1 MVRFRFKSW
10 FKPSNPT
17 KNERS
22 IATTSFIA
30 SALPV
35 IHEST
40 LKIVE
45 SEDTGKTHAVPDP
58 TGVNVNNDET
68 DSKETNSVN
77 HNKEFVVSPSKKN
90 TIAVDVNSKSYVTT
104 STATG
109 IKALEKDPT
118 YPGVHHGTPS
128 HGFSRTIRKFFK
140 KSWWNKDKGSTEANG
155 SETSVSD
162 NTSFSS
168 ISEWEDPYGNPI
180 LRKREYML
188 LIFKEASGKK
198 GFLSSIDIDKQISFA
213 NRYHKFRRWKNKD
226 FKVPDSYTTEEV
238 HKPWE
243 LVPEFCEKHKGPQAI
258 AMKQNS
264 SSTDGV
270 MSSQKDQQDIFST
283 PLLSSTNNVPINST
297 TTIFLPKSAPTLQKI
312 LPNII
317 ENVSSAPVTTDM
329 LHSNRGVVSRFA
341 PIQPA
346 IQDDLLELA
355 RCLKAKESKPLIENN
370 NPRFAPR
377 DRIAQR
383 DLENVAKLLV
393 SYNGDETK
401 VNSSFVQEIVNT
413 SPESQQ
419 QIYYESEVAHDDITA
434 VSPNLEN
441 DYSHSPRFFPDD
453 SLPERVSVSRQND
466 NGDFSIISGSDISA
480 SISPNNS
487 RNFLYHSSTNNFEA
501 SAGTLSVTAPS
512 PPLEHSSDEPTTFV
526 FDVNMQQ
533 NVEAIIYSRD
543 HFSSMAPEENRQ
555 NLSEIS
561 SSSFIY
567 DVNVHQNVD
576 AIIASEHFEEHVSK
590 SPDWH
595 NYEVI
600 FPKRDCTGIND
611 VRDTG
616 PTFPRYPSL
625 QSSLSAEKLSDK
637 SSPHYY
643 DAENKLNSMDHNG
656 RKSISSLETIIHYNL
671 QKVVSDSASPQFDDD
686 FDVSNLKINNEE
698 ESPLSNI
705 GGETFPQAEGFG
717 SLFDAAAKIENCF
730 HGNVDNQ
737 SAIHN
742 PGHAV
747 IMTTLLASNEPTKTE
762 TDNEDHI
769 ITVNDDNLEPCIFL
783 PTKEKDDENNNC
795 VDISFY
801 KGRGDETIAEFKK
814 KQATPFVQQCELTTQ
829 KPINIDRLDASMES
843 KNVDSL
849 SSVENLKA
857 LYNRNAGLINE
868 EVQGLGVYRTNN
880 CTQQEPNYD
889 EIIRFI
895 LGIGSPQDFLYYRET
910 ATELSENSEVSMG
923 IEEKFEDEDKAEDEA
938 ENDQCSWDISDLMTT
953 SFNSVGVPSFVEE
966 LFGDQDCAPEQSSRI
981 LDEPAE
987 NEFQYDSQRAN
998 NSKTTSQVEL
1008 RTSITPP
1015 RPVELREEISTAIV
1029 PTEGSSIIRRS
1040 PSESICYVHWP
1051 IIEENWIAK
1060 TLGEYCPLKFRN
1072 NIRFNYDSPEFRI
1085 RQYYMTTR
1093 ALLQEQYRAHPNL
1106 IFSPKPGKWLNF
1118 EWETDILDTVDDF
1131 IRINKNLHP
1140 MFKGPKI
1147 IRRKHLIRCWR
1158 NRERDRLIIL
1168 GKLLDDW
1175 REDPTA
1181 IDQLK
1186 WERQSR
1192 RIFPS
1197 YHNSLSVINDE
1208 PPERPSL
1215 KLILSK
1221 IFERI
1226 TMDVAHKKLGR
1237 PPRDGSSVVLLK
1249 KGPPLGIDYF
1259 GYKRDKAKEWV
1270 NNLLLKL

>member
-1 MVRFRFKSW
+1 MVNFRFKSW
-10 FKPSNPT
+10 FKPSKPT

-22 IATTSFIA
+22 ITATSFIA

-45 SEDTGKTHAVPDP
+45 SEDTGKSHVVPDP
-58 TGVNVNNDET
+58 TGVNINNDET

-77 HNKEFVVSPSKKN
+77 HNKDFALSPSKKN
-90 TIAVDVNSKSYVTT
+90 TITADAHSKSCVAT
-104 STATG
+104 STVSG
-109 IKALEKDPT
+109 IKALKKDPA
-118 YPGVHHGTPS
+118 YPGVYHGTPS

-140 KSWWNKDKGSTEANG
+140 KSWWNREKVSTEDNG

-198 GFLSSIDIDKQISFA
+198 GFLSSIDIDKQIGFA
-213 NRYHKFRRWKNKD
+213 NRYHKIRRWKNKD
-226 FKVPDSYTTEEV
+226 SKFLDSHTTEEV
-238 HKPWE
+238 YKPWE
-243 LVPEFCEKHKGPQAI
+243 LVPAFCEKHKEPQAI
-258 AMKQNS
+258 AMKLSS
-264 SSTDGV
+264 SSTDSV
-270 MSSQKDQQDIFST
+270 KSSQKDQQDIFST
-283 PLLSSTNNVPINST
+283 PLLSSTDNVPMNFT

-312 LPNII
+312 LPDVI

-329 LHSNRGVVSRFA
+329 LHSNRGFISRFA

-355 RCLKAKESKPLIENN
+355 RFLKTKESKPRIKNN

-377 DRIAQR
+377 NRIAQR
-383 DLENVAKLLV
+383 DLEDVARLLV

-401 VNSSFVQEIVNT
+401 VNSPFVQEIVDT
-413 SPESQQ
+413 SSGIQQ

-434 VSPNLEN
+434 VSPNLED
-441 DYSHSPRFFPDD
+441 DYSHSPCFFTGDL
-453 SLPERVSVSRQND
+453 LPERVSVSRQND

-501 SAGTLSVTAPS
+501 SSGTQSMTAPS
-512 PPLEHSSDEPTTFV
+512 PPLEHSSEELTTFV

-561 SSSFIY
+561 SSGFIY
-567 DVNVHQNVD
+567 DVNIHQNVD
-576 AIIASEHFEEHVSK
+576 AIIASEHFEEHVPK
-590 SPDWH
+590 SPDWN
-595 NYEVI
+595 NYEAI

-616 PTFPRYPSL
+616 PIFPHYPSL
-625 QSSLSAEKLSDK
+625 QSLNTEELSDK

-656 RKSISSLETIIHYNL
+656 RKSTSSLETIIHYNL
-671 QKVVSDSASPQFDDD
+671 QTVLGDSASPQSDDD
-686 FDVSNLKINNEE
+686 FDVSNLQINNDE

-705 GGETFPQAEGFG
+705 GGETFPQTKDFG
-717 SLFDAAAKIENCF
+717 SLFDAAAKIKNHF
-730 HGNVDNQ
+730 HGSVDNQ
-737 SAIHN
+737 SAIRN
-742 PGHAV
+742 LGDAV
-747 IMTTLLASNEPTKTE
+747 IMTTLLASNVSTKTE
-762 TDNEDHI
+762 TDNVDHI
-769 ITVNDDNLEPCIFL
+769 VTVNDDNLEPCIFL
-783 PTKEKDDENNNC
+783 PTEEKNDENNNC

-801 KGRGDETIAEFKK
+801 KGQGDETIAELQK
-814 KQATPFVQQCELTTQ
+814 KQAAPFVQQWEFETQ
-829 KPINIDRLDASMES
+829 NPINIDGLDPSMES
-843 KNVDSL
+843 NNVDSL
-849 SSVENLKA
+849 SSVENLMA
-857 LYNRNAGLINE
+857 LYDRNAGSINQ
-868 EVQGLGVYRTNN
+868 EVQRLGVYRTNN

-895 LGIGSPQDFLYYRET
+895 LGVSSPQDFLYYRET
-910 ATELSENSEVSMG
+910 ATEPSEDYEMSMST
-923 IEEKFEDEDKAEDEA
+923 EEKFEDEDEAEDEA
-938 ENDQCSWDISDLMTT
+938 ENNQCSWNTSDLTT
-953 SFNSVGVPSFVEE
+953 SFHSVGVPSFVEE
-966 LFGDQDCAPEQSSRI
+966 LFGDQDCAPGQSSRV
-981 LDEPAE
+981 LDGPAE
-987 NEFQYDSQRAN
+987 NELPYDSQRTN
-998 NSKTTSQVEL
+998 DSKTTSQVEL

-1015 RPVELREEISTAIV
+1015 QPVELREEISMPIV
-1029 PTEGSSIIRRS
+1029 PTEDSSITRRS
-1040 PSESICYVHWP
+1040 PLESICYVHWP

-1060 TLGEYCPLKFRN
+1060 ALGEYCPLKFRN

-1085 RQYYMTTR
+1085 RQYYMTTK
-1093 ALLQEQYRAHPNL
+1093 ALLQEQYKTHPNL

-1131 IRINKNLHP
+1131 IRINKNLQP
-1140 MFKGPKI
+1140 MFKGPRI
-1147 IRRKHLIRCWR
+1147 IQRKHLVRRWR

-1168 GKLLDDW
+1168 GRLLDDW

-1186 WERQSR
+1186 REKKSR
-1192 RIFPS
+1192 RIFPF
-1197 YHNSLSVINDE
+1197 HHKSLSVINDE

-1221 IFERI
+1221 IFEKI

-1237 PPRDGSSVVLLK
+1237 PPREGSSVVLLK
-1249 KGPPLGIDYF
+1249 RGPPLGIDYF